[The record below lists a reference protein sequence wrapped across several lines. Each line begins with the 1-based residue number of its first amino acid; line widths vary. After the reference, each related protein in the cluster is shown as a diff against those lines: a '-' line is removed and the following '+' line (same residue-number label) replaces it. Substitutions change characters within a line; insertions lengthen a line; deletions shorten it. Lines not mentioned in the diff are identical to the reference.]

1 MANPYAALFRTPGAV
16 AFSLAGFVGR
26 MPISMTGIG
35 VLTMLSQM
43 RGGYALAGAVAA
55 TFTLSTALAGP
66 QVSRLVDRLG
76 QGRVL
81 LPAAG
86 LSVAGLAALLLCARS
101 GAPAWTLFVF
111 AALAGTLPN
120 LAAMVRARWTHAH
133 RDSPHLHAAFSLESV
148 VDELTFVIGPALSV
162 ALSTAWFPEAG
173 PLVAGV
179 LLVAGVVLLVP
190 QRRTEPPVQRYD
202 AAAGPSRSA
211 VRIPAVRLLALL
223 LAAGGV
229 IAGTVDVVSVAFAAQ
244 AGAPASAG
252 FVLAAYAGGSALSG
266 LVFGALRLAV
276 PLPRL
281 LLVSVTGTALTT
293 VPLLFAGG
301 VAALAAAVFAA
312 GLFFAPTMIVVM
324 RLVERAVP
332 ASSLTEGMTWAI
344 TGLSAGIALGAAL
357 AGALVDRY
365 GPTSGFG
372 VAVAAGAVALALAVR
387 AARAPAGKEA
397 KGERAAH

>member
-1 MANPYAALFRTPGAV
+1 MANSYAALFRTPGAV
-16 AFSLAGFVGR
+16 AFSLAGFAGR

-35 VLTMLSQM
+35 LLTMLSQT

-76 QGRVL
+76 QRRVL
-81 LPAAG
+81 PPAAG

-133 RDSPHLHAAFSLESV
+133 RGSPHLHAAFSLESV

-173 PLVAGV
+173 PLVAGA
-179 LLVAGVVLLVP
+179 LLVIGVVLLVP
-190 QRRTEPPVQRYD
+190 QRRTEPPVQTG
-202 AAAGPSRSA
+202 AAASSSA
-211 VRIPAVRLLALL
+211 IRVPAVRLMAAL

-229 IAGTVDVVSVAFAAQ
+229 IAGTVDVVSVAFAAE

-252 FVLAAYAGGSALSG
+252 LVLAAYAGGSALSG
-266 LVFGALRLAV
+266 LVFGALRLTA

-281 LLVSVTGTALTT
+281 LLLSVTGTALTT

-357 AGALVDRY
+357 AGALVDRH
-365 GPTSGFG
+365 GPTAGFG
-372 VAVAAGAVALALAVR
+372 VAVAAGALALALA
-387 AARAPAGKEA
+387 AWGARTPVGKEA
-397 KGERAAH
+397 EGERTAH